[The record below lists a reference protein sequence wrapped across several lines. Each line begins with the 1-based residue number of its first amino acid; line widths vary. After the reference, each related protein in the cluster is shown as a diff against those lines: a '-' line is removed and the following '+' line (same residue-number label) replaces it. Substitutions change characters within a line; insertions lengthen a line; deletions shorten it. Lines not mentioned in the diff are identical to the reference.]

1 MVYWSVFPAS
11 HDRSPVHTHG
21 RSLGMALF
29 QRYGQ
34 RYQNHF
40 GHKNT
45 EEF

>member
-1 MVYWSVFPAS
+1 MT
-11 HDRSPVHTHG
+11 DRLSIPTAG
-21 RSLGMALF
+21 AQGMALL
-29 QRYGQ
+29 QRYSQ